1 MKGSTMFYTDK
12 SDNTVYQVTQFN
24 NDQVVLRIIKSV
36 DSDDIGASAV
46 VQSCALVEPLRS
58 VVRIAFNI

>member
-1 MKGSTMFYTDK
+1 MLYTDK

-36 DSDDIGASAV
+36 DSDDIGAMV
-46 VQSCALVEPLRS
+46 VTQSCSLVEPLRTLVS
-58 VVRIAFNI
+58 NTFNI